1 MATDSAATTPR
12 RRPAT
17 SARGTELRQERALR
31 TRESILRAAAEAFAD
46 HGFPGVTILDVAEL
60 TGVTKGAVYFHFT
73 NKEALAVAVAEEFY
87 RRLAAVT
94 VEIENVEL
102 PALQAVTELVLRTA
116 IAFRDDKTVQAGA
129 RLQLERSFIDA
140 TLPTPYL
147 NFGNT
152 LTRLLVKAGADGQLP
167 DDSDPEV
174 LSRVLSAAFFG
185 TQHISWVLNNRADLR
200 ERTHELL
207 DALLPGSAPVPAC

>member
-1 MATDSAATTPR
+1 MANDSAPTPPR

-46 HGFPGVTILDVAEL
+46 QGFPGVTILDVAEL

-116 IAFRDDKTVQAGA
+116 TAFRDDKTVQAGA
-129 RLQLERSFIDA
+129 
-140 TLPTPYL
+140 
-147 NFGNT
+147 
-152 LTRLLVKAGADGQLP
+152 DGQLP
-167 DDSDPEV
+167 DHTDPEV

-185 TQHISWVLNNRADLR
+185 TQHISWVLNDRADLR

-207 DALLPGSAPVPAC
+207 DVILPGAVSVPTC